1 MEPQPLPPPDP
12 APSLAER
19 LGSAIADRGAAVPP
33 PADARRLGI
42 MLAILLPL
50 GPVLTLAGAEALAAW
65 TRRVAAATA
74 NGAAAGRAD
83 RAAAE
88 RRELGALGS
97 TSLAERVEEMAR
109 TLPGDDRLVS
119 LARTDDARGGLL
131 AEVAT
136 TDPDRLR
143 AAIARDPATA
153 RLRSIGERS
162 GDGVLIVTL
171 EAAP

>member
-12 APSLAER
+12 APSLADR
-19 LGSAIADRGAAVPP
+19 LGSAIADRGAAAPP

-42 MLAILLPL
+42 MLAVLLPL
-50 GPVLTLAGAEALAAW
+50 GPALTLAGAEAMAAW
-65 TRRVAAATA
+65 TRAAAAETA
-74 NGAAAGRAD
+74 SGAAAVRAD

-88 RRELGALGS
+88 RRELAGLG
-97 TSLAERVEEMAR
+97 TASLAQTLDAMAR
-109 TLPGDDRLVS
+109 ALPVEDRLVS
-119 LARTDDARGGLL
+119 LARAEDAGGVA

-143 AAIARDPATA
+143 AAIARNPATA
-153 RLRSIGERS
+153 RLRSTGERS